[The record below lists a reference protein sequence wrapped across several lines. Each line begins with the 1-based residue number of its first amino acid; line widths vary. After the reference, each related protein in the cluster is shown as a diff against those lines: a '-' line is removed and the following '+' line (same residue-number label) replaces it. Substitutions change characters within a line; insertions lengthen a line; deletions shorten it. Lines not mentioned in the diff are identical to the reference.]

1 MNPTQLKLLAALFSE
16 NVQPTITETT
26 SDGTIYIGYPLPSC
40 TGVDDPRW
48 LIKRVKTM
56 LDTNSGSET
65 QTIQYANGI
74 RAYNQKWS
82 DRATLTYKHN
92 AISKE

>member
-1 MNPTQLKLLAALFSE
+1 MNPTQLKLLAALYTE

-40 TGVDDPRW
+40 TGVNDAKW
-48 LIKRVKTM
+48 LIKRVKTTV
-56 LDTNSGSET
+56 DANTSSET
-65 QTIQYANGI
+65 QTILYANGV
-74 RAYNQKWS
+74 RAYNQAWS

-92 AISKE
+92 ANF